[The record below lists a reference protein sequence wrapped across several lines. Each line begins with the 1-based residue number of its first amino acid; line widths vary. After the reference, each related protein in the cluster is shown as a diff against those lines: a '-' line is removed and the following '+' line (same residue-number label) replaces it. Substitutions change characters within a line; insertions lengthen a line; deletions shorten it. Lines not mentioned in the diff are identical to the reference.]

1 MPSVPTSGSHHARR
15 MGIRRTSAG
24 HPQNKRWASAEQALG
39 IRRTSAG
46 QQVPVERATSAQKTE
61 SILGNTDKSLH
72 CLQLQLFA
80 QALSVLNNGEKSYF
94 DTQQVRVTI
103 LLPSRFST
111 I

>member
-1 MPSVPTSGSHHARR
+1 MYHKNANKKQKMCPLCPLAGPTMPVA
-15 MGIRRTSAG
+15 
-24 HPQNKRWASAEQALG
+24 WASAEQALG

-80 QALSVLNNGEKSYF
+80 QALSALNNGEKSYF

>member
-1 MPSVPTSGSHHARR
+1 MYHKNANKKQKMCPLCPLAGPTMPVA
-15 MGIRRTSAG
+15 
-24 HPQNKRWASAEQALG
+24 WASAEQALG

-61 SILGNTDKSLH
+61 SILSNTDKSLH